1 VSLADDLN
9 TFLWGMLAGF
19 VVTVVVEGVALYF
32 TWPYLASALG
42 ALGAVKR

>member
-1 VSLADDLN
+1 
-9 TFLWGMLAGF
+9 MLAGF

-32 TWPYLASALG
+32 TWPYIAGALG